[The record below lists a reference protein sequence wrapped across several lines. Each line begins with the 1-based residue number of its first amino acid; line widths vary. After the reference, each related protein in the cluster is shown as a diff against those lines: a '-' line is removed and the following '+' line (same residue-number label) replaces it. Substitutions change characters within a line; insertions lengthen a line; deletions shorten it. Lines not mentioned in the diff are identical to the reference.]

1 MNYLTSHDDGSPFD
15 KDRKRTFEAGT
26 KLLLAPG
33 ISQVYYGDET
43 ARDLTIE
50 GASGDATLRSNMN
63 WNDVQNNAETK
74 KLLVHYQKLGK
85 FRADHP
91 AVGAGVHQMVSSS
104 PYWFTR
110 TFNTDKVLIGLDLNT
125 GTKEVSVTGIFE
137 NGTKLRDAY
146 SGKTVKVENG
156 KAIINTEF
164 SLVLFEQI

>member
-1 MNYLTSHDDGSPFD
+1 
-15 KDRKRTFEAGT
+15 
-26 KLLLAPG
+26 
-33 ISQVYYGDET
+33 
-43 ARDLTIE
+43 
-50 GASGDATLRSNMN
+50 MN